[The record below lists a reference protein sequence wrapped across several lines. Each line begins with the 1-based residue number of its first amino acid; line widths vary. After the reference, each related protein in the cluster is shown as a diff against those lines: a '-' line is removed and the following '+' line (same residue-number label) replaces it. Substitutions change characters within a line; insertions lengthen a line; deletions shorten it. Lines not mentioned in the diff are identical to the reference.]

1 MVRQPT
7 CPICRTQLPAK
18 AVSESKFFPFCSE
31 RCRDVDYFRWSD
43 GRYAIEE
50 QLDPARLAAEMLEAE
65 EKENQAE
72 S

>member
-7 CPICRTQLPAK
+7 CPICRTQLPAT
-18 AVSESKFFPFCSE
+18 AASESKFFPFCSE

-43 GRYAIEE
+43 GRYSIEE

-72 S
+72 